1 MKAPNSSVV
10 VCGSSMKSRMPF
22 LLVSRYTVHFER
34 YPLAYARPET
44 FAIGGGGGGD
54 GLDES
59 GGGLGGGDG
68 FGLGGGGDGGGGG
81 GEGGGDGGLEG
92 GGDGGG
98 GGLSREQLS
107 YVLSSKCVNVPVA
120 TTA

>member
-1 MKAPNSSVV
+1 
-10 VCGSSMKSRMPF
+10 MPF

-68 FGLGGGGDGGGGG
+68 FGLGGGGDGV
-81 GEGGGDGGLEG
+81 GERRVPLERVRHAAALDPEACRFG
-92 GGDGGG
+92 VTVEGVVWELRAESEAAMGAWLRA
-98 GGLSREQLS
+98 LSRYS
-107 YVLSSKCVNVPVA
+107 
-120 TTA
+120 

>member
-1 MKAPNSSVV
+1 
-10 VCGSSMKSRMPF
+10 
-22 LLVSRYTVHFER
+22 VHFER
-34 YPLAYARPET
+34 YPLAYARPE
-44 FAIGGGGGGD
+44 ICVSGGGGEGD
-54 GLDES
+54 GFAES

-81 GEGGGDGGLEG
+81 GEGGGEGGLEG

-98 GGLSREQLS
+98 GGLSRAQLR

-120 TTA
+120 TMAYF

>member
-1 MKAPNSSVV
+1 
-10 VCGSSMKSRMPF
+10 MKSRLPF

-120 TTA
+120 TTE